1 MKPNRGQGGCR
12 CDVLLTRLLLASET
26 VSTVADMEQDAI
38 EGYVE
43 DVMAL
48 LRPALL
54 AHARSWD
61 RLGLLA
67 PPPEELAQKMAE
79 RWPAIRQASAD

>member
-1 MKPNRGQGGCR
+1 MDSESLMR
-12 CDVLLTRLLLASET
+12 VSET
-26 VSTVADMEQDAI
+26 VSTVTVMEPDVI
-38 EGYVE
+38 GGYVE

-61 RLGLLA
+61 RLGLVA
-67 PPPEELAQKMAE
+67 PPPEELAQKVIEHWLAMRE
-79 RWPAIRQASAD
+79 ASAD